1 MEKKKVVRRGLRYR
15 REFSRNRG
23 CNVLCNDMASVA
35 KKRKEKREREKKRT
49 PRVGNGMENER

>member
-35 KKRKEKREREKKRT
+35 KKRKEKKRT